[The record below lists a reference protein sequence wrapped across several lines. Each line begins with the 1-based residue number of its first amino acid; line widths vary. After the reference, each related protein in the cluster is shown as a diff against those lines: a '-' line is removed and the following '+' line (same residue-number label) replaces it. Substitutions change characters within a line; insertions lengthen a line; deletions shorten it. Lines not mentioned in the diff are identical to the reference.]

1 MKESRKG
8 KKIMIITVGL
18 TCFILMA
25 VMFMQFKIVNQT
37 DITSI
42 ETMRKTEL
50 TTELASWKQKYEET
64 NSKYEET
71 QNKLN
76 EYKNSQQSTEESEK
90 LLEQEL
96 EQINKILGKTDVQ
109 GQGIIITL
117 KDITQEQA
125 TDVSSIKADDLLII
139 VNALK
144 LAGAEAISING
155 ERIIN
160 STDIVQIKDSFIRIN
175 NRQRV
180 LNPYVI
186 KAIGNQAYLE
196 GGPIGS
202 GGHLD
207 DMKNLGHKIT
217 IEKSD
222 NITINKYEGEIEAK
236 YME

>member
-76 EYKNSQQSTEESEK
+76 EYKNSQQSTEESE
-90 LLEQEL
+90 
-96 EQINKILGKTDVQ
+96 N
-109 GQGIIITL
+109 
-117 KDITQEQA
+117 
-125 TDVSSIKADDLLII
+125 
-139 VNALK
+139 
-144 LAGAEAISING
+144 
-155 ERIIN
+155 
-160 STDIVQIKDSFIRIN
+160 
-175 NRQRV
+175 
-180 LNPYVI
+180 
-186 KAIGNQAYLE
+186 
-196 GGPIGS
+196 
-202 GGHLD
+202 
-207 DMKNLGHKIT
+207 
-217 IEKSD
+217 
-222 NITINKYEGEIEAK
+222 
-236 YME
+236 